1 MQKLNLMLRHMK
13 IKTSLDWA
21 NIETTLRKQVR
32 TKIRISSNRVQ
43 INRMIDNLGK
53 VITELSKEEVLE
65 RRGHSNNVLKLLAQ
79 IEEDIDSI
87 EEFIII
93 AALIQ

>member
-1 MQKLNLMLRHMK
+1 MK